1 MAMPVRKRLKRR
13 INVAGQETPA
23 ERQSRTAV
31 RFIMDNRYYPMILK
45 AIRDGTPNT
54 KIAEFG
60 IARGWFDVNQKTVVS
75 YLQYFR
81 KAQPGVCKPQPN
93 SENDFGFSD
102 LFDGNAIIVD
112 EETELLRLIKLQQ
125 ARLGIAFRNE
135 RELGMIMQSNRREVE
150 ELRNLII
157 DLAKM
162 RGLMGNTLDVN
173 VNGYNQ
179 TVKEDL
185 KGIQQDE
192 QQRGV
197 IAMLV
202 QDLVGVS
209 NGG

>member
-1 MAMPVRKRLKRR
+1 MALPSRKRIKRR
-13 INVAGQETPA
+13 INVAGQESPA

-45 AIRDGTPNT
+45 AIRDGTPNS

-81 KAQPGVCKPQPN
+81 KAQPGVCRPQPN
-93 SENDFGFSD
+93 GENEFGFSD
-102 LFDGNAIIVD
+102 LFDGNSIIID

-135 RELGMIMQSNRREVE
+135 REIGMLMQSNRREVE
-150 ELRNLII
+150 ELRNLLI
-157 DLAKM
+157 DLAKL
-162 RGLMGNTLDVN
+162 RGLIGNTLDVN

-179 TVKEDL
+179 TVREDL

-192 QQRGV
+192 AQRGV